1 MRPDIFLAT
10 IGRGSNGSNALE
22 VTEDRA
28 AVTAESQD
36 NIINRVNNVSQYG
49 PSWHYVPGIGVT
61 GTAYAEVPGSAL
73 GDLAFTRA
81 SSKTRTNA
89 AGVVETIGNN
99 VPPHDYRN
107 ADGTLSTFPRLNL
120 EPQRTNSIR
129 NSSMVGAVAGT
140 PGTLPTNWVVT
151 SAGLTQTIVETGTES
166 GVPYIDIRLNG
177 TANNTFGHI
186 RNDSSSQIAAANGQ
200 VWSYT
205 FYSKIIAQPSP
216 ALNYNQVIFER
227 TSIGTLIKGDTQ
239 LITLTSNLQRFNYT
253 KTLNGGATVGAV
265 DPAFYFNLTNGAAY
279 DFTIRIAAP
288 QMELGAYATTWV
300 PTTTAAVTR
309 LADVASKTGVSSLIG
324 TTGGVIFGDFN
335 ITRLNFTR
343 TFISVQDS
351 SYAVNAFRIESTG
364 TPTFN
369 QWRIH
374 IRAGGVSILD
384 QSILSPVFTAG
395 QNKLAF
401 AYSTATN
408 GIAFYNNGSLLFQ
421 TTVATLP
428 NVCDSI
434 FLGSRSLSGVLDN
447 FYNDGVNE
455 AALFKTRLTNAQLAQ
470 LTTL

>member
-49 PSWHYVPGIGVT
+49 PSWHYVPGIGVA
-61 GTAYAEVPGSAL
+61 GTAYAEVPDISL
-73 GDLAFTRA
+73 GDLAFRRA

-89 AGVVETIGNN
+89 AGVVQTIGNN

-129 NSSMVGAVAGT
+129 NSSMVGAVAGS
-140 PGTLPTNWVVT
+140 PGTVPTNWVLVPT
-151 SAGLTQTIVETGTES
+151 TGLSSQVLGIGVENGL
-166 GVPYIDIRLNG
+166 PYIDFRVTG
-177 TANNTFGHI
+177 TASTNNPFRFIYEQST
-186 RNDSSSQIAAANGQ
+186 QIAASNSQTWTISNWFRLTGSSVTVNLA
-200 VWSYT
+200 
-205 FYSKIIAQPSP
+205 IAQRNSSGGLL
-216 ALNYNQVIFER
+216 AETLSQILY
-227 TSIGTLIKGDTQ
+227 TS
-239 LITLTSNLQRFNYT
+239 SLQRYSFSNT
-253 KTLNGGATVGAV
+253 NNNALT
-265 DPAFYFNLTNGAAY
+265 AFVVPEVRVSITSGQTY

-288 QMELGAYATTWV
+288 QMELGAFATTWV

-309 LADVASKTGVSSLIG
+309 LADTPSKTGVSSLIG
-324 TTGGVIFGDFN
+324 TTGGVLFGNFN
-335 ITRLNFTR
+335 ITRLGFTR
-343 TFISVQDS
+343 TFMSVQDS
-351 SYAVNAFRIESTG
+351 SYAANAFRIECTG
-364 TPTFN
+364 TPNFN

-384 QSILSPVFTAG
+384 QSIISPVFTAG

-421 TTVATLP
+421 TTVSTLP
-428 NVCDSI
+428 NVCNSI
-434 FLGSRSLSGVLDN
+434 FLGSRGLSGVLDN

-455 AALFKTRLTNAQLAQ
+455 AALFTTRLTNAQLAQ

>member
-49 PSWHYVPGIGVT
+49 PSWHYVPGIGVA

-107 ADGTLSTFPRLNL
+107 ADGSLSTFPRLNL

-129 NSSMVGAVAGT
+129 NSSMVGAAT
-140 PGTLPTNWVVT
+140 PSTLPTNWTQLTTAGLTRTIIGTGTENGLPYVDVRYNGTSLGTSVLLAFETATGITAATGQVWTGSFYIKTISLPNPPTSFRSLIAEYT
-151 SAGLTQTIVETGTES
+151 SAGVYIRDVGLT
-166 GVPYIDIRLNG
+166 
-177 TANNTFGHI
+177 
-186 RNDSSSQIAAANGQ
+186 
-200 VWSYT
+200 
-205 FYSKIIAQPSP
+205 
-216 ALNYNQVIFER
+216 
-227 TSIGTLIKGDTQ
+227 
-239 LITLTSNLQRFNYT
+239 ITPTSNLNRFSQT
-253 KTLNGGATVGAV
+253 ETLIGGATTARVVNGVLGA
-265 DPAFYFNLTNGAAY
+265 LTNGAAY

-309 LADVASKTGVSSLIG
+309 IADFASKTGVSSLIG
-324 TTGGVIFGDFN
+324 QTEGVLFVDFVAETPSENRRISLSDGTASNRLVLTYLDSGKIQFTYLVGGSAQANF
-335 ITRLNFTR
+335 IT
-343 TFISVQDS
+343 VP
-351 SYAVNAFRIESTG
+351 SYVK
-364 TPTFN
+364 
-369 QWRIH
+369 
-374 IRAGGVSILD
+374 
-384 QSILSPVFTAG
+384 G
-395 QNKLAF
+395 QLLKIAF
-401 AYSTATN
+401 AYKQNDFVGYIN
-408 GIAFYNNGSLLFQ
+408 GAQLFTDNSGNVTTMSQIAFAD
-421 TTVATLP
+421 ATLSSP
-428 NVCDSI
+428 FIGNV
-434 FLGSRSLSGVLDN
+434 N
-447 FYNDGVNE
+447 Q
-455 AALFKTRLTNAQLAQ
+455 AALFPTRLTNAQLAE

>member
-49 PSWHYVPGIGVT
+49 PSWHYVPGIGVD

-129 NSSMVGAVAGT
+129 NSSMVGVVAGS
-140 PGTLPTNWVVT
+140 PGTLPTNWAFNND
-151 SAGLTQTIVETGTES
+151 AGLTRTIIGVGVENGL
-166 GVPYIDIRLNG
+166 PYFDVRFNG
-177 TANNTFGHI
+177 TASSTFSI
-186 RNDSSSQIAAANGQ
+186 EFRAEQPTQIAALTGQ
-200 VWSYT
+200 AWSHSVYMR
-205 FYSKIIAQPSP
+205 SISSVAPPSSIQIGM
-216 ALNYNQVIFER
+216 YER
-227 TSIGTLIKGDTQ
+227 TSGGSAISSGASTVS
-239 LITLTSNLQRFNYT
+239 LTSSLQRF
-253 KTLNGGATVGAV
+253 TLNRTLSGGATV
-265 DPAFYFNLTNGAAY
+265 AFVQPYVALLVNNATAY

-288 QMELGAYATTWV
+288 QMELGSYATTWV

-309 LADVASKTGVSSLIG
+309 IADTANKNDVSSLIG
-324 TTGGVIFGDFN
+324 QTEGTIFLDMRYEVAQTARFSLSDGTGNNWIF
-335 ITRLNFTR
+335 
-343 TFISVQDS
+343 V
-351 SYAVNAFRIESTG
+351 SYPESTTAARVFINASG
-364 TPTFN
+364 IIQINNTIN
-369 QWRIH
+369 
-374 IRAGGVSILD
+374 S
-384 QSILSPVFTAG
+384 VFTAN
-395 QNKLAF
+395 QNYKIAF
-401 AYSTATN
+401 AYKSGNWALYINGASISSGTQTFAFSGTLSRITVTSTFAPNPTEIFGKIN
-408 GIAFYNNGSLLFQ
+408 Q
-421 TTVATLP
+421 T
-428 NVCDSI
+428 
-434 FLGSRSLSGVLDN
+434 
-447 FYNDGVNE
+447 
-455 AALFKTRLTNAQLAQ
+455 ALFPTRLTNAQLAE